1 VSAPEVAFVLPA
13 GGSTGAVQV
22 GALRA
27 LAERGIRP
35 DVVVGCSV
43 GALNAAFFALDP
55 SVDQARQLVRV
66 WHMLGRRDVFG
77 AGRARTL
84 ARIIRRH
91 DHIYDPGPLQSL
103 IRCLVPLDD
112 LADAAIPVHV
122 VTTDLDLG
130 LARWWTKGP
139 AHELLYA
146 SACLP
151 GLFPPLIIDGRRH
164 VDGGVL
170 EPVPVKRAV
179 DTDASVIYV
188 LSENFGPGQDA
199 PSRMGALDV
208 LLRSFGVSRYARLP
222 DPASLARSGQR
233 VIVVPGAP
241 TGGIDITDFSHTRRL
256 ISDSVTCA
264 HRFLDGLE
272 RSSVRS
278 QVAIDPSHGCG
289 RAAELTGPT
298 KRAGELL
305 GTSIG

>member
-22 GALRA
+22 GILRA
-27 LAERGIRP
+27 LAERGILP
-35 DVVVGCSV
+35 DVVIGCSV
-43 GALNAAFFALDP
+43 GALNATFFALDP
-55 SVDQARQLVRV
+55 GIEQARQLVRV

-91 DHIYDPGPLQSL
+91 DHIYDPCPLQSL
-103 IRCLVPLDD
+103 IRSLIPLGD
-112 LADAAIPVHV
+112 LADAPIPVHV

-139 AHELLYA
+139 AQDLLYA

-179 DTDASVIYV
+179 DTDATVIYV
-188 LSENFGPGQDA
+188 LSENFGPGQDV

-208 LLRSFGVSRYARLP
+208 LIRSFGVSRYARLP
-222 DPASLARSGQR
+222 DPTSLARPGQR

-241 TGGIDITDFSHTRRL
+241 TEGIDITDFSCTRQL
-256 ISDSVTCA
+256 ISDSVSRA
-264 HRFLDGLE
+264 HRFLDGVD
-272 RSSVRS
+272 RSSE
-278 QVAIDPSHGCG
+278 Q
-289 RAAELTGPT
+289 AEIALRKTVLAE
-298 KRAGELL
+298 R
-305 GTSIG
+305 

>member
-1 VSAPEVAFVLPA
+1 MSAPEVAFVLPA

-22 GALRA
+22 GILRA
-27 LAERGIRP
+27 LAERGILP

-43 GALNAAFFALDP
+43 GALNATFFALDP
-55 SVDQARQLVRV
+55 GVERARELTRV
-66 WHMLGRRDVFG
+66 WQMLGRRDIFG
-77 AGRARTL
+77 TGRARTL

-91 DHIYDPGPLQSL
+91 DHIYDAGPLRSL
-103 IRCLVPLDD
+103 IRSLVPIDE
-112 LADAAIPVHV
+112 LADATIPVHV

-151 GLFPPLIIDGRRH
+151 GLFPPAVIEGRRH

-170 EPVPVKRAV
+170 EPIPVTRAV

-188 LSENFGPGQDA
+188 LSENFGPGQDG
-199 PSRMGALDV
+199 PSRKGALDV

-222 DPASLARSGQR
+222 DPASLARAGQR

-241 TGGIDITDFSHTRRL
+241 VVGIDITDFSHTCRL
-256 ISDSVTCA
+256 INDSVSRA
-264 HRFLDGLE
+264 HRFLDGVTT
-272 RSSVRS
+272 SADASAS
-278 QVAIDPSHGCG
+278 PP
-289 RAAELTGPT
+289 AA
-298 KRAGELL
+298 
-305 GTSIG
+305 

>member
-22 GALRA
+22 GILRA
-27 LAERGIRP
+27 LAERGILP
-35 DVVVGCSV
+35 DVVIGCSV
-43 GALNAAFFALDP
+43 GALNATFFALDP
-55 SVDQARQLVRV
+55 GVEQARQLVRV

-91 DHIYDPGPLQSL
+91 DHIYDPCPLQSL
-103 IRCLVPLDD
+103 IRSLIPLGD
-112 LADAAIPVHV
+112 LADAPIPVHV

-139 AHELLYA
+139 AQDLLYA

-179 DTDASVIYV
+179 DTDATVIYV
-188 LSENFGPGQDA
+188 LSENFGPGQDV

-208 LLRSFGVSRYARLP
+208 LIRSFGVSRYARLP
-222 DPASLARSGQR
+222 DPTSLARPGQR

-241 TGGIDITDFSHTRRL
+241 TEGIDITDFSCTRQL
-256 ISDSVTCA
+256 ISDSVSRA
-264 HRFLDGLE
+264 HRFLDGVD
-272 RSSVRS
+272 RSSE
-278 QVAIDPSHGCG
+278 Q
-289 RAAELTGPT
+289 AEIALRKTVLAE
-298 KRAGELL
+298 R
-305 GTSIG
+305 